1 VSKKVKAKQMYCE
14 RLEASVVCARVY
26 GAAG

>member
-1 VSKKVKAKQMYCE
+1 VSKKVEAKQMYCE
-14 RLEASVVCARVY
+14 RLEASVVCAGVY